1 MTDKLNALAT
11 QMVNQLKSMDD
22 FKAMHKLMLQQFI
35 NNSLEAEMSE
45 HLGYDKHHKSEQ
57 PNKRNGKM
65 SKTVSTELGDIQIDT
80 PRDRDSSFEPQ
91 LVKKH
96 QTRITGIDEQILY
109 FYAKGQSTAEISDTI
124 RDIYGVEVSDSV
136 ISRVTD
142 AVLADV
148 VAWQNRPLDPIYPIV
163 YLDCI
168 VVKIR
173 QDNRIINKAIYLA
186 LGVNLQGKK
195 DLLGMWLSEN
205 PLEHS
210 SRLALGRSSASL
222 FPRSGAKFW
231 LTVMTQLQ
239 NRGVKDILIACV
251 DGLKGFTEAINTVY
265 PDTQVQLCVVHMLRY
280 SMKFVPYKDRKAI
293 AHDLK
298 LIYGADTEEL
308 AVANLEQFDKTWSD
322 KYPQIAKSWQAN
334 WSGLSV
340 FFNYPKDIRKAIYT
354 TNAIES
360 LNSVLRSAVNKRKV
374 FPSDD
379 SAKKV
384 VYLAMLNASKKW
396 TMPIRDWTSALN
408 RFTIEFG
415 NRIEP
420 YL

>member
-1 MTDKLNALAT
+1 MPDIKLNELAT
-11 QMVNQLKSMDD
+11 QMVSQLKSMDD

-35 NNSLEAEMSE
+35 NNSLEAEMQE
-45 HLGYDKHHKSEQ
+45 HLGYAKHEQSDQ

-65 SKTVSTELGDIQIDT
+65 SKTVSTDLGELQIDT
-80 PRDRDSSFEPQ
+80 PRDRDSSFQPQ
-91 LVKKH
+91 LVKKN

-109 FYAKGQSTAEISDTI
+109 FYAKGQSTAEIADTI
-124 RDIYGVEVSDSV
+124 REIYGVDVSDSV

-142 AVLADV
+142 TILPDII
-148 VAWQNRPLDPIYPIV
+148 AWQNRPLDAVYPIV

-186 LGVNLQGKK
+186 LGINLQGKK
-195 DLLGMWLSEN
+195 ELLGMWLSEN
-205 PLEHS
+205 E
-210 SRLALGRSSASL
+210 
-222 FPRSGAKFW
+222 GAKFW
-231 LTVMTQLQ
+231 LSVLTELQ
-239 NRGVKDILIACV
+239 NRGLKDILIACV
-251 DGLKGFTEAINTVY
+251 DGLKGFTEAIHTVY
-265 PDTQVQLCVVHMLRY
+265 PHTQVQLCVVHMLRY

-298 LIYGADTEEL
+298 QIYSADTEAL
-308 AVANLEQFDKTWSD
+308 ALANLDQFDKTWSD
-322 KYPQIAKSWQAN
+322 RYPQIAKSWQAN
-334 WSGLSV
+334 WAGLSV

-360 LNSVLRSAVNKRKV
+360 LNSVIRSSVNKRKV

-379 SAKKV
+379 AARKV
-384 VYLAMLNASKKW
+384 IYLTVQNASKKW

-408 RFTIEFG
+408 RFMIEF
-415 NRIEP
+415 NDRVEP